1 MDERLKKELEEKLSA
16 LIGELTPVPC
26 EPEGIVPSELV
37 CFDGTEP
44 DNTRWKA
51 LMVEH
56 LASASRFEI
65 HCWSDETEAIALAL
79 RFGAVKPYDWKHGTV
94 IEGEVTEAFRAFLL
108 DLPAPGRG
116 ADGYNKMTPFF
127 TVFLDNGFSSE
138 HYGTENVVPLG

>member
-1 MDERLKKELEEKLSA
+1 MDEKLKRELEEKLSS
-16 LIGELTPVPC
+16 LIGELTPVPFA
-26 EPEGIVPSELV
+26 PEEAAPCELV

-44 DNTRWKA
+44 DDTRWKA
-51 LMVEH
+51 LMAEH

-79 RFGAVKPYDWKHGTV
+79 RFGAVKPFDWKHGTV
-94 IEGEVTEAFRAFLL
+94 IAGTVTEEFRAFLL
-108 DLPAPGRG
+108 DFPAPGRS

-127 TVFLDNGFSSE
+127 TIFLDTGFSSE